1 MNKIHVNALKEINP
15 NLELVTRFSGGMSN
29 FTYLVE
35 DPSNGQ
41 KYVFRYP
48 GDGANNFVNYENEY
62 NALKEGYK
70 LGLTSETVYFNTET
84 GIKLAKYVEGE
95 NLVGKEI
102 NHELVR
108 DYLKKFHSSNFR
120 SLKPYDHLGRLASYE
135 QLHTNEN
142 AQYIELKEYFIK
154 LYNEVLEQY
163 ITKPCH
169 NDSQLAN
176 FIQTNE
182 TDIFLVDF
190 EYAAI
195 NDPIYDVA
203 CFGNVDLTN
212 ALDLLATSD
221 FDDREDPV
229 IRLYGWRMF
238 QCLQWYNVASYKH
251 DIGLGEALN
260 LDFHAIS
267 NKYITLATTLRS
279 LIENLDN

>member
-1 MNKIHVNALKEINP
+1 MNKTHNKALKSINP
-15 NLELVTRFSGGMSN
+15 NLELITRFSGGMSN

-35 DPSNGQ
+35 DPNSGE
-41 KYVFRYP
+41 KFVFRYP
-48 GDGANNFVNYENEY
+48 GNGANNFVNYENEY
-62 NALKEGYK
+62 KALQEGFK
-70 LGLTSETVYFNTET
+70 LGLTSETVYFDVET
-84 GIKLAKYVEGE
+84 GIKLARFVEGE
-95 NLVGKEI
+95 NLVGRDI
-102 NHELVR
+102 DYPLVR
-108 DYLKKFHSSNFR
+108 DYLKQFHTASFR
-120 SLKPYDHLGRLASYE
+120 SLKPYDHFGRLTSYE
-135 QLHTNEN
+135 QLHTNQN
-142 AQYIELKEYFIK
+142 QQYQELKAYFQD
-154 LYNEVLEQY
+154 LYDSVLAQY

-176 FIQTNE
+176 FIQTNQ

-195 NDPIYDVA
+195 NDPIYDIA
-203 CFGNVDLTN
+203 CFGNVDLSN

-221 FDDREDPV
+221 FDDREDPM
-229 IRLYGWRMF
+229 IRLYGWRLF

-279 LIENLDN
+279 LIENLDS